1 MKRGLIAALV
11 VSLTGALVGCGDD
24 SGGGDG
30 GGDDGSD
37 GFTAAEIALMNKHSP
52 LPAIPAETTNKYADN
67 ADAATLGQKLFHDK
81 AFSGPIVVGDDGT
94 NGGLG
99 AVGDTGKVA
108 CASCH
113 APPWLYDT
121 RSMPNATTLGTNY
134 MSRNATS
141 VLNTVFYDYKE
152 TDGIRDSAWSDSLTD
167 PEDPTSM
174 HGSRSL
180 VAHTLYRKYKDE
192 YNALF
197 TEYPLDPRLDPTDP
211 NAGDFPDG
219 AMPGTPEWDG
229 MDPADQD
236 ILNRTY
242 ANFGKAMQAYL
253 RKLTSENSA
262 FDKYVAGDHSQL
274 TDDQKAGL
282 HLFLGKAGCENC
294 HSGPIFSDNKFHDT
308 AMVETGAHVNPAE
321 QGHFDGIA
329 AVIADTF
336 NTDSTYSDDTTTGRV
351 AALMALDADAE
362 RGKWRTKGLREV
374 EMTAPYEHTGQIATT
389 LGVIQFD
396 NMGGDASGFTGT
408 RDPQFTPLNL
418 TAEEMGQIDAF
429 LGSLTGDEPPASL
442 TADTSN
448 PD

>member
-1 MKRGLIAALV
+1 MARRLIAALA
-11 VSLTGALVGCGDD
+11 LTVAGALVGCGDD
-24 SGGGDG
+24 GGG
-30 GGDDGSD
+30 GGDDFSD
-37 GFTAAEIALMNKHSP
+37 AEIALLKTHSP
-52 LPAIPAETTNKYADN
+52 LPAIPVETTNKYADDP
-67 ADAATLGQKLFHDK
+67 AAATLGQKLFHDK

-99 AVGDTGKVA
+99 AVGETGKVA

-113 APPWLYDT
+113 IGQWMYDT

-134 MSRNATS
+134 MARNATS
-141 VLNTVFYDYKE
+141 ILNTVFYKYKE

-192 YNALF
+192 YNAIF
-197 TEYPLDPRLDPTDP
+197 TDYPLDPRLDPTDP

-253 RKLTSENSA
+253 RKLTSENSP
-262 FDKYVAGDHSQL
+262 FDKFVAGDKTQL

-294 HSGPIFSDNKFHDT
+294 HSGPSVDPELLGGLIVQVGDKVYDT
-308 AMVETGAHVNPAE
+308 SVRT
-321 QGHFDGIA
+321 
-329 AVIADTF
+329 
-336 NTDSTYSDDTTTGRV
+336 R
-351 AALMALDADAE
+351 LDALRTQLIS
-362 RGKWRTKGLREV
+362 RGTNVAK
-374 EMTAPYEHTGQIATT
+374 A
-389 LGVIQFD
+389 
-396 NMGGDASGFTGT
+396 
-408 RDPQFTPLNL
+408 
-418 TAEEMGQIDAF
+418 
-429 LGSLTGDEPPASL
+429 
-442 TADTSN
+442 
-448 PD
+448 